1 MLFKKVVAIR
11 QYAGGGAGGAQIPL
25 LDNEFEYEICPN
37 TVEIILKNMTIED
50 LKAFKFQEITSVT
63 IMPDTEIEKR
73 LNLKVLRAQAPEHEK
88 EEYR

>member
-11 QYAGGGAGGAQIPL
+11 YYAGGGAGGAQIPL

-37 TVEIILKNMTIED
+37 TVEIILKNMTIEG
-50 LKAFKFQEITSVT
+50 LKAFKFKEISSVT
-63 IMPDTEIEKR
+63 IVQDNEIENR
-73 LNLKVLRAQAPEHEK
+73 LDLKVLRAHTPEHEK